1 MKLKST
7 LSSALIGAGLFLSGS
22 AVFAAPALPA
32 GGIEVDLTFA
42 SNYVFRGDDVYS
54 DYAKQKG
61 KSYGGNSGT
70 WSFQPSITFSTP
82 VKGLTFNIWG
92 AFAMAG
98 RADADTDQ
106 RLQSEP
112 GGDNLAPNGNIV
124 GVYTA
129 LPVPTNAVELDA
141 YVKGF
146 PNFYKEKNGL
156 GRKDEID
163 FTLDYSAETKKGNVS
178 FGLINYVNP
187 STRGKDNFGAITE
200 IYFKY
205 ALPFFTD
212 LTFAVYSGIA
222 TDKYQYY
229 NAGYKKEVKLSKAM
243 KLTFGLGVGYMVVDE
258 LKGVKDVTASVKLG
272 IGKFTLGFNLVNRPD
287 LRFAE
292 VWAGEDSASQAPLWM
307 YGASTL
313 SDGLVADP
321 SRNNGLLN
329 DYVNAQIGNAL
340 GVAYTPRQKLPRNL
354 YYVTIGYTQEL

>member
-1 MKLKST
+1 
-7 LSSALIGAGLFLSGS
+7 
-22 AVFAAPALPA
+22 
-32 GGIEVDLTFA
+32 
-42 SNYVFRGDDVYS
+42 
-54 DYAKQKG
+54 
-61 KSYGGNSGT
+61 
-70 WSFQPSITFSTP
+70 
-82 VKGLTFNIWG
+82 
-92 AFAMAG
+92 MAG